1 MNSYNAICALRRH
14 RRVVNNEISQQDGCW
29 TSGSNENL
37 LRKNVLEDGRFSIP
51 IRLLLTQLQR
61 DRLHALC
68 LTQQLD
74 IVDAVTMI
82 VGDYLDTR
90 PDLELPSSTTSVVP
104 TVDNRQVQRQIMR
117 LRAQART
124 LGSEAPA
131 WLLAYIA
138 ELEQEV
144 RNG

>member
-1 MNSYNAICALRRH
+1 M
-14 RRVVNNEISQQDGCW
+14 
-29 TSGSNENL
+29 
-37 LRKNVLEDGRFSIP
+37 LEDGRFSIP

-68 LTQQLD
+68 LAQQLD

-90 PDLELPSSTTSVVP
+90 SDLELPSATPPVEP
-104 TVDNRQVQRQIMR
+104 AVDNRQIQRQIMR

-124 LGSEAPA
+124 LGSDAPA

-138 ELEQEV
+138 ELEHEV